1 MSQLPSAIRIAYPAE
16 LPVSR
21 QREEIADA
29 IRNHQVVIVAGAT
42 GSGKTTQLPKICL
55 ELGRQ
60 SIGHTQ
66 PRRLA
71 ARTIAERIA
80 EELGTDLGGLV
91 GYQVRFTDRVSAGTR
106 IKLMTDGILLNELHR
121 DRLLRRYDTIIID
134 EAHERSLNVD
144 FLLGYL
150 KQLLPKRPD
159 LKVIVTSAT
168 IDPESF
174 ARHFADS
181 RGNPA
186 PIVEV
191 SGRTFPVELRYRP
204 PAANDDGEFDPLD
217 GVASAIEELSRET
230 PGDVLVFFSGEAEI
244 RDAASMLEGRRLRA
258 TEVLPLYGRLS
269 AAEQH
274 KVFRS
279 RPAGIA
285 RRIVLATNVAE
296 TSLTVPG
303 IRYVVDTG
311 TARIS
316 RYNSRSK
323 FQQLPIEA
331 ISKASANQRSG
342 RAGRT
347 SEGIAIRLY
356 SEEDFEA
363 RAEFTEPE
371 ILRTNLASVI
381 LQMAA
386 LGLGDMSEFPF
397 LQPPDAKGVRAGRE
411 LLLELGAIEI
421 AAASGSKSGRG
432 PASGET
438 EDRGN
443 SKELRITK
451 IGRKLALLPVDPRY
465 GRMILEAGR
474 NNVVKEVLAIVAALS
489 IQDPRERPAEKQA
502 QADQAHARFVDK
514 SSDFLTLLNLWRYL
528 KEQEKALSGN
538 QFRKRCRSEFLN
550 YLRVRE
556 WADVYRQLRRFASQ
570 LDLKVAAGKIE
581 SVDGEAIHRSLLA
594 GLLSQLG
601 IRDERPT
608 QKVAE
613 GKTDRARSRG
623 DYLGSRQVRF
633 SIFPGS
639 PLARKKPS
647 EIMSAE
653 LVETSRVF
661 ARTNAAID
669 LAWAEPLAGD
679 QAKRSYSE
687 PHWEKR
693 QGSAVIFEKVTLY
706 GLPIVE
712 RRRVQLS
719 RIDPALARELFIRSA
734 LVEGEIDTREG
745 GRPQKRFDFLR
756 ANMKLRTELE
766 SLEDRARRRGFAVS
780 DESIFDF
787 YDRRL
792 PASVT
797 DQRSFEAWWK
807 DARVTQPSLLDIQR
821 SDLVDA
827 EEPAA
832 AGQVSG
838 GFPDSWRQGE
848 QTFRLSYRFEP
859 GAEDDG
865 VTVEIPLALLPR
877 VRPTGFDWQVP
888 GLRAELVAAM
898 LKSLPKPIRRQVVP
912 VADWTEKLLA
922 GTADTQTTLTDW
934 LCERIRTLTFT
945 PTTPEDFDLD
955 RVPEHLKVR
964 FAAIDGRGKQVGA
977 SRDLAD
983 LQESLKKHTG
993 RSVAE
998 AVGRLPNAIERDG
1011 LTQWD
1016 FENLPEFLDVK
1027 SHGNTI
1033 RGFPALV
1040 DAGSSV
1046 SLKLLSTAV
1055 EQTIAHRHGTV
1066 RLLCLSV
1073 PSPVAYVREHLTD
1086 PEKLALARSPYRSV
1100 GALFED
1106 CFLACASDALGE
1118 QVIRTKAQFEA
1129 IRDEFSSKVLDALF
1143 STVSLVAKTLEAAR
1157 GAEKA
1162 IESATSI
1169 NFISPL
1175 TDARSQLSAL
1185 VFDGFVSRTGLTRLR
1200 RVPVYLAGITHRI
1213 QKLTEDP
1220 GRDRTLQTQIESATA
1235 RYQNAGG
1242 TLPTS
1247 PDANPTLTHAR
1258 WLLEELRISLF
1269 AQHLTTAEPVSPQRI
1284 TKLLSTL

>member
-55 ELGRQ
+55 ELGRK

-80 EELGTDLGGLV
+80 EELGTELGGLV
-91 GYQVRFTDRVSAGTR
+91 GYQVRFTDRVGTDTR

-121 DRLLRRYDTIIID
+121 DRMLKRYDTIIID

-150 KQLLPKRPD
+150 KQLLPSRPD

-168 IDPESF
+168 IDPDSF

-181 RGNPA
+181 NGNPA
-186 PIVEV
+186 PIIEV

-204 PAANDDGEFDPLD
+204 PTANEDGELEPLD
-217 GVASAIEELSRET
+217 GVASAIDELSREA

-244 RDAASMLEGRRLRA
+244 RDAASMLEGRKLKA
-258 TEVLPLYGRLS
+258 TEILPLYGRLS

-274 KVFRS
+274 KVFSS
-279 RPAGIA
+279 RPAGIS

-347 SEGIAIRLY
+347 SDGIAIRLY

-386 LGLGDMSEFPF
+386 LGLGEMSEFPF
-397 LQPPDAKGVRAGRE
+397 LQPPDSKGVRAGRE
-411 LLLELGAIEI
+411 LLLELGAIET
-421 AAASGSKSGRG
+421 AAKTG
-432 PASGET
+432 PK
-438 EDRGN
+438 DV
-443 SKELRITK
+443 RITK

-474 NNVVKEVLAIVAALS
+474 HNVVKEVLAIVAALS

-502 QADQAHARFVDK
+502 QADQAHSRFVDK

-538 QFRKRCRSEFLN
+538 QFRKLCRSEFLN

-556 WADVYRQLRRFASQ
+556 WADVYRQLRRFANQ

-601 IRDERPT
+601 IRDERP
-608 QKVAE
+608 QPKGAD

-639 PLARKKPS
+639 ALAKKKPA

-661 ARTNAAID
+661 ARTNASIN
-669 LAWAEPLAGD
+669 LAWAEQLAGD

-706 GLPIVE
+706 GLTIVE

-745 GRPQKRFDFLR
+745 GGSQKRFDFLR
-756 ANMKLRTELE
+756 SNVRLRAELE

-807 DARVTQPSLLDIQR
+807 DARAASPSFLDIQR

-827 EEPAA
+827 EEPVAT
-832 AGQVSG
+832 GQVQD

-848 QTFRLSYRFEP
+848 QTFHLSYRFEP
-859 GAEDDG
+859 GADDDG

-922 GTADTQTTLTDW
+922 GDTDTQTPLVDW
-934 LCERIRTLTFT
+934 LCERIRALTYT
-945 PTTPEDFDLD
+945 PTAPEDFDLD

-977 SRDLAD
+977 SRNLTE

-998 AVGRLPNAIERDG
+998 AVSRLPNALERDG
-1011 LTQWD
+1011 LTEWD
-1016 FENLPEFLDVK
+1016 FDDLPEFLDIK

-1046 SLKLLSTAV
+1046 SLKLLPTAA
-1055 EQTIAHRHGTV
+1055 EQAVAHRRGTL

-1106 CFLACASDALGE
+1106 CFLACASDVLGE
-1118 QVIRTKAQFEA
+1118 QVIRTKPQFEA
-1129 IRDEFSSKVLDALF
+1129 IRDKFSSKVLDALF
-1143 STVSLVAKTLEAAR
+1143 GTVSQVAKSLEAAR
-1157 GAEKA
+1157 NAEKA

-1169 NFISPL
+1169 NFIAPL
-1175 TDARSQLSAL
+1175 TDARSQLNAL
-1185 VFDGFVSRTGLTRLR
+1185 IFEGFVSRTGLTQLLRL
-1200 RVPVYLAGITHRI
+1200 PIYLAGIAHRI

-1220 GRDRTLQTQIESATA
+1220 GRDRTLQTQIEAATTH
-1235 RYQNAGG
+1235 YLKAGG
-1242 TLPTS
+1242 TLPPS
-1247 PDANPTLTHAR
+1247 PDANQTLTHAR

-1269 AQHLTTAEPVSPQRI
+1269 AQHLGTTEPVSPKRL